1 MARAYTLAHG
11 RETEGERGVYAFFSK
26 LSNQFHFWHGVKIR
40 TAGIHTEIDFIVLH
54 PRFGLW
60 VVEVKDWLM
69 SQILRVDTNY
79 CVILQKDKEVT
90 TKNPLTQAEDN
101 HNDVKNLLA
110 QHPELRHQ
118 NGDYRGKLIL
128 AVNYLVMLTNITQAE
143 FTSAN
148 VGHAWSLD
156 QVITADSIRHAG
168 IEGNTV
174 QDLLL
179 RKRRRDI
186 RFENA
191 AGLTDQ
197 QLQRIN
203 QIFNPAFIA
212 RPAAPVVS
220 PAKERESELIAILRD
235 LVTHNDKLLQSMWRR
250 S

>member
-1 MARAYTLAHG
+1 
-11 RETEGERGVYAFFSK
+11 
-26 LSNQFHFWHGVKIR
+26 
-40 TAGIHTEIDFIVLH
+40 
-54 PRFGLW
+54 
-60 VVEVKDWLM
+60 M